1 MAQGPLKKTSTSAIF
16 WFRIRTVPEWGSGV
30 AGSNPAGPTRSK
42 YSSPWRADTWGGPAA
57 KTRVAAWQG
66 ETVTHAPGRG
76 HRQRLPGRGIDMPI
90 SVQTSCSVR
99 PFTLGNSRSAPTPH
113 QCGPSLPY
121 RKRTATCKEGCATR
135 SPLCSHPPTSSGA
148 PTGGCTEPPSLCV
161 PRLES
166 GECQRTPEGE
176 PASQT
181 ARQNNGKPVATGSP
195 TRDLPEGYTIR
206 IPPEIRPL

>member
-1 MAQGPLKKTSTSAIF
+1 MPGRLEWHKRPSKKTSTSAIF

-30 AGSNPAGPTRSK
+30 AGSNPASPTRSMRFLGLRPGIGRLRRSDPNKHHIVKIFTIPAPQAPK

-57 KTRVAAWQG
+57 KTRVAALQG

-99 PFTLGNSRSAPTPH
+99 PSMLGNSRSAPTSH

-148 PTGGCTEPPSLCV
+148 PTGECTEPPSLCV
-161 PRLES
+161 PRLEK
-166 GECQRTPEGE
+166 R
-176 PASQT
+176 
-181 ARQNNGKPVATGSP
+181 
-195 TRDLPEGYTIR
+195 
-206 IPPEIRPL
+206 